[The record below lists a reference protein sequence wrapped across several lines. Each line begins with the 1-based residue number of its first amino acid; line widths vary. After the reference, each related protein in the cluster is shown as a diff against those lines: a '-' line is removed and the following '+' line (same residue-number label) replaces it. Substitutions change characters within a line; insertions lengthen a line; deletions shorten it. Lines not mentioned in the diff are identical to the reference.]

1 VSLETYGRYQL
12 LKKLATGGMAQIYL
26 ARQLGPEGFEKLLV
40 VKRILPH
47 LAENEEFITMFLD
60 EARIAAR
67 LNHPNVVQIFDLGAQ
82 DDSFFI
88 AMEFIH
94 GEDVRRVW
102 KHADK
107 IGKPIPLA
115 LICRIIIEACAG
127 LDYAHKKLDGSGR
140 PLNIVHRDISPQNIL
155 VSFEGG
161 VKIVDFGIAKAA
173 DQATVT
179 RSGVLKGKYSYMSP
193 EQAAGQPID
202 CRTDIFALGVVLYEL
217 LTGTRLFKRAT
228 DIQTLN
234 AVTECKLAPPSEVND
249 RIPPDLNEIV
259 MKALAKDRTQRYSEA
274 RQLGAALE
282 SWLLLHGIPASTAAV
297 AEFMHEIYADRLKH
311 EQEEG
316 RLLIETA
323 EASKGEEPPSDK
335 EKATPSLDRLPRQT
349 KSMRATQSQAKPK
362 RELEETTAERPGS
375 RSGSSSKK
383 AVDRA
388 LETAQAGGDASVHPE
403 RSRGASRPIPEA
415 RPEPITH
422 TEASMPTQNNGS
434 RRLPVVAIGLLVLAA
449 TVGVGLWSISGQAG
463 LARVTLDS
471 EPSGAVVK
479 RNGAVLCTTPCEL
492 GDLQPGE
499 LAITLEKPGFV
510 TAPRSVVLKAGVTEG
525 LGKIALEPEKTR
537 PPEVVKQP
545 EVVTPPPVA
554 SALMSIESDPSGAEV
569 KLNGEAVG
577 VTPFSRSM
585 PVKTAVEV
593 KLELAGH
600 VPVTERFAVGEGVE
614 DVHRF
619 TLKPIAKN
627 SVKPVKNPQIEVRPP
642 VVAGRG
648 TLRFVVKPWAEVECR
663 EAGIKDTTPFQDKLV
678 PVGNYSCTFT
688 NPEFPP
694 QTKLVRVEAN
704 TTVKVQVN
712 FLQ

>member
-1 VSLETYGRYQL
+1 MSLETYGRYQL
-12 LKKLATGGMAQIYL
+12 LKKIATGGMAQIYL
-26 ARQLGPEGFEKLLV
+26 ARQVGPEGFEKLLV

-107 IGKPIPLA
+107 VGTPIPVA

-140 PLNIVHRDISPQNIL
+140 ALNIVHRDISPQNIL

-179 RSGVLKGKYSYMSP
+179 KSGVLKGKYSYMSP

-234 AVTECKLAPPSEVND
+234 AVTECKLAAPEQVND
-249 RIPPDLNEIV
+249 RIPPDLGEIV
-259 MKALAKDRTQRYSEA
+259 MKALAKDRTQRFSEA

-282 SWLLLHGIPASTAAV
+282 SWLLLHGIPASSAAV
-297 AEFMHEIYADRLKH
+297 AEFMHEIYADRLKN

-323 EASKGEEPPSDK
+323 EASKGEELLG

-349 KSMRATQSQAKPK
+349 KSMRATQSQAKK
-362 RELEETTAERPGS
+362 RELEQTTAERPGS
-375 RSGSSSKK
+375 RSGSSSRKS
-383 AVDRA
+383 VDRA
-388 LETAQAGGDASVHPE
+388 LDAAAA
-403 RSRGASRPIPEA
+403 ASRPIPEP

-422 TEASMPTQNNGS
+422 TEASMPTQNERSS
-434 RRLPVVAIGLLVLAA
+434 RAPVIAIGVVVLLA
-449 TVGVGLWSISGQAG
+449 TVGVGAWSISGGAG
-463 LARVTLDS
+463 LARLKVDS
-471 EPSGAVVK
+471 EPQGALVK

-492 GDLQPGE
+492 PHVAGE
-499 LAITLEKPGFV
+499 LALTVEKEGYQS
-510 TAPRSVVLKAGVTEG
+510 APRSVVLKAGVTEE
-525 LGKIALEPEKTR
+525 LGKIVLEP
-537 PPEVVKQP
+537 
-545 EVVTPPPVA
+545 
-554 SALMSIESDPSGAEV
+554 V
-569 KLNGEAVG
+569 KLDDVVAK
-577 VTPFSRSM
+577 P
-585 PVKTAVEV
+585 VEV
-593 KLELAGH
+593 KN
-600 VPVTERFAVGEGVE
+600 PP
-614 DVHRF
+614 
-619 TLKPIAKN
+619 PIMSSWLDDLRTHLQLSQGSSSLLLLIADQDG
-627 SVKPVKNPQIEVRPP
+627 SL
-642 VVAGRG
+642 G
-648 TLRFVVKPWAEVECR
+648 TLWEHGARH
-663 EAGIKDTTPFQDKLV
+663 PFQLCISR
-678 PVGNYSCTFT
+678 NH
-688 NPEFPP
+688 
-694 QTKLVRVEAN
+694 VRHHMLPDCPWMCRLGHSSPSQDDHARGE
-704 TTVKVQVN
+704 QRL
-712 FLQ
+712 FH

>member
-1 VSLETYGRYQL
+1 MSLETYGRYQL

-26 ARQLGPEGFEKLLV
+26 ARQQGPEGFEKLLV

-107 IGKPIPLA
+107 VGKPIPVA
-115 LICRIIIEACAG
+115 LICRIIIESCAG

-140 PLNIVHRDISPQNIL
+140 ALNIVHRDISPQNIL

-179 RSGVLKGKYSYMSP
+179 KSGVLKGKYSYMSP

-234 AVTECKLAPPSEVND
+234 AVTECKLAPPSQVND
-249 RIPPDLNEIV
+249 RVPADLDTIV
-259 MKALAKDRTQRYSEA
+259 MKALAKDRTLRFSEA

-282 SWLLLHGIPASTAAV
+282 SWLMSHAISASNAAL
-297 AEFMHEIYADRLKH
+297 AEFMHDIYAERLEH

-323 EASKGEEPPSDK
+323 DSSRGEDPVPER
-335 EKATPSLDRLPRQT
+335 ATPSFDRLPRQT
-349 KSMRATQSQAKPK
+349 RSQRVTQSQAKPK
-362 RELEETTAERPGS
+362 REIEETAAERPGS
-375 RSGSSSKK
+375 RSGASSRKSL
-383 AVDRA
+383 DRA
-388 LETAQAGGDASVHPE
+388 LESPP
-403 RSRGASRPIPEA
+403 SRPIPEMRFDTA
-415 RPEPITH
+415 H
-422 TEASMPTQNNGS
+422 TEASMPTQNASS
-434 RRLPVVAIGLLVLAA
+434 RKLPVIALGIGVMLAMA
-449 TVGVGLWSISGQAG
+449 ALGLWAISGPPEFAQ
-463 LARVTLDS
+463 LTLES
-471 EPSGAVVK
+471 EPSGAAVK
-479 RNGAVLCTTPCEL
+479 RNGTTLCITPCTKEL
-492 GDLQPGE
+492 DPGE
-499 LAITLEKPGFV
+499 LSLVMELPGYV
-510 TAPRSVVLKAGVTEG
+510 SQPRSVTLKAGV
-525 LGKIALEPEKTR
+525 PETLKVMLVPQKATA
-537 PPEVVKQP
+537 PEVIKP
-545 EVVTPPPVA
+545 EVST
-554 SALMSIESDPSGAEV
+554 SLMTIDSEPAGAEV
-569 KLNGEAVG
+569 KLDGEVAG
-577 VTPFSRSM
+577 VTPFSRSL
-585 PVKTAVEV
+585 PFKTVVEV
-593 KLELAGH
+593 RLALAGYQQMS
-600 VPVTERFAVGEGVE
+600 ERITVGEGAE
-614 DVHRF
+614 EPHRY
-619 TLKPIAKN
+619 TLKALGKSTVRAPLVRN
-627 SVKPVKNPQIEVRPP
+627 PVE
-642 VVAGRG
+642 AATGRG
-648 TLRFVVKPWAEVECR
+648 TVRFVVNPWAEVECR

-678 PVGNYSCTFT
+678 PVGNYACTFT
-688 NPEFPP
+688 NPEYPP

-704 TTVKVQVN
+704 QTVKVQVN